1 MDTDFCLLSVV
12 RRLKNMRHLEQEINS
27 LRQDIIEMWKLTISQ
42 VYNAGEAILSFNKE
56 QAMQVSMR
64 ERKIDAFELKI
75 DSECENIIA
84 LHQPVAVD
92 LRFVLAVLKIN
103 SNLERIADFAYG
115 ISRILLNNPSI
126 IVDAELI
133 TDSKLNDMVKQVNKM
148 LAQSLE
154 AFESEKPQ
162 IAAAIFSED
171 YQVDEINNKSAK
183 LIAGYI
189 QKNPDRAYE
198 CLELMSVFRKLERIG
213 DHCSNIAEKIFFFTD
228 AKVLKH
234 TDKGL

>member
-1 MDTDFCLLSVV
+1 
-12 RRLKNMRHLEQEINS
+12 MRHLEQEINS
-27 LRQDIIEMWKLTISQ
+27 LRQDIIEMWKLTVSQ
-42 VYNAGEAILSFNKE
+42 VYNAGESILSFNKDL
-56 QAMQVSMR
+56 AMQVSMR

-115 ISRILLNNPSI
+115 ISRILLNHPSI

-133 TDSKLNDMVKQVNKM
+133 TDSKLNNMVKQVNKM

-154 AFESEKPQ
+154 AFENEKPQ

-171 YQVDEINNKSAK
+171 YKVDEINNNAAK
-183 LIAGYI
+183 LVASYI
-189 QKNPDRAYE
+189 QKNPERAYE
-198 CLELMSVFRKLERIG
+198 CLELMGVFRKLERIG
-213 DHCSNIAEKIFFFTD
+213 DHCSNIAEEIFFFTD

-234 TDKGL
+234 TDKKL

>member
-1 MDTDFCLLSVV
+1 
-12 RRLKNMRHLEQEINS
+12 MRHLEQEITS
-27 LRQDIIEMWKLTISQ
+27 LRQDIIEMWKLTLSQ
-42 VYNAGEAILSFNKE
+42 VYNAGDAILSFNKE

-64 ERKIDAFELKI
+64 ERKMDAFELKI

-84 LHQPVAVD
+84 LHQPVAID

-115 ISRILLNNPSI
+115 ISRILLNNPSLI
-126 IVDAELI
+126 IDAELI

-171 YQVDEINNKSAK
+171 YKVDEINNSAAR
-183 LIAGYI
+183 LIAEYI
-189 QKNPDRAYE
+189 QKNTDRAYE

-213 DHCSNIAEKIFFFTD
+213 DHCSNIAEEIFFFTD

-234 TDKGL
+234 TDKNV

>member
-1 MDTDFCLLSVV
+1 
-12 RRLKNMRHLEQEINS
+12 MRHIEQEINS
-27 LRQDIIEMWKLTISQ
+27 LRHDIIEMWRLTVSQ

-64 ERKIDAFELKI
+64 ERKVDAYELKI
-75 DSECENIIA
+75 DTECENIIA
-84 LHQPVAVD
+84 LYQPVAVD

-115 ISRILLNNPSI
+115 VSRVLIANPSL

-133 TDSKLNDMVKQVNKM
+133 TDSKLNDMIKQVNKM
-148 LAQSLE
+148 LALGLE

-162 IAAAIFSED
+162 AAAAIFSED
-171 YQVDEINNKSAK
+171 YLVDEINKNAAHI
-183 LIAGYI
+183 IADYI
-189 QKNPDRAYE
+189 KKNPDRTYE
-198 CLELMSVFRKLERIG
+198 CLELMSIFRKMERIG
-213 DHCSNIAEKIFFFTD
+213 DHCSNIAEEIFFYTD

-234 TDKGL
+234 SKRDI